1 MRTKALRP
9 GLSTVHGSSP
19 GEGKSAPKPKAPEHT
34 PEHKAALKAAVKFA
48 QTILQPSPQPKHKAP
63 EHKAPEH
70 KAPEHPAVTAAL
82 NFVQTAFQ
90 PPPQPKPKAPERK
103 APEHKPASSSF
114 APKLTA
120 AMNLAQAAFQPSPQ
134 PKPKA
139 PKHKP
144 AFASFASF
152 SPKLK
157 AARKLAQTASQAAP
171 APKLKAPKHKPAFA
185 SFGPKLKAARKL
197 AQAAFQAAP
206 APSSGGW
213 SSVAINRNGT
223 FTLPLVGTFPLPAAG
238 KMEKIPLQD
247 GKFFKIR
254 QRADG
259 AYEGKFG
266 PDSQPAPKQSQPAPK
281 QPLPARLEDRK
292 KDAGGWAQIE
302 VDRDGMIRVP
312 GIAQPLYRPKPGQT
326 DSVPVD
332 AKTTFRFRQ
341 GADGDVYGTFETKA
355 PSQPPP
361 GWQRVNVDPDG
372 MIRLPGHAKSFYPPQ
387 PGKTESIQLDD
398 KTTFILSQAE
408 DGEIYGTFETAAP
421 PPEDQPG
428 LDVDESKRAFEGV
441 VSTRQ
446 MEGKKVVDVGSLGT
460 LVAPAPGG
468 TDAYLLAEDK
478 LLVLDG
484 NADGTVKVSTRQL
497 GIENTSDGFKGALLP
512 PANEKLVFAGR
523 SFEVS
528 KLKNG
533 EKIKKHGEIDGK
545 RFALEVR
552 KNHDGTVTVT
562 GRRDAG
568 ILNTMLGWAGKLLP
582 ILGTIPGLGVVAL
595 AAKVL
600 TVFNAVKGFAQS
612 VKNGNWLGMAGSL
625 ASGLAGL
632 SQGAFQAFASKVANI
647 ANVGQQVMTTLKHG
661 LGNGLL
667 QVVSNGANLVSGIAQ
682 AAADLGQGGFRSEAN
697 NLAQA
702 TGTVAGYAGGADS
715 ALKGDLAPL
724 FTQVAGDVV
733 QQVVSN
739 QTQRAR
745 GPRTGAQSP
754 SGVQQFSGTPF
765 TPFDPGAL
773 PSDPALDNFSPGTIE
788 SPASSTRPTPWQAA
802 MDYALDSVGIKPVA
816 GQPST
821 RVPSNV
827 VAGPGGFDNAVW
839 DYLGG
844 LSDRLRGFGCAVTAN
859 PLSVFGVGAK
869 CGTEAINEAL
879 GLGSLPDND
888 NTRRG
893 EIAGVVA
900 TLPFLG
906 QALEKNILT
915 LAQLTNPAYNGR
927 NLEVLRALGR
937 GVSFGTT
944 PANMAFRGGSTRNTT
959 VPRAE
964 RMLADRAGARQPR
977 FSDYCGHCTTV
988 NVNRAAGG
996 NRNVSMWELVESHP
1010 PGAGGITVFEI
1021 RDILKGLGHKN
1032 ATAIKGA
1039 DIATWG
1045 RAVDQTGLPVIILRD
1060 GHFLTI
1066 DAVENGFV
1074 YFRDSTAGNFRAPV
1088 SSFNGKL
1095 SGVLINR

>member
-1 MRTKALRP
+1 MYAKAFGSGFSPVQASSSGSDAGGGWNSVSINGNGTFTLPSLGTYPLPPP
-9 GLSTVHGSSP
+9 GKMEKIPLQDGKFFKIRQRADGSY
-19 GEGKSAPKPKAPEHT
+19 EGKFGPDSQPAPQQPKAPEHKPAPPPAPKLET
-34 PEHKAALKAAVKFA
+34 SSF
-48 QTILQPSPQPKHKAP
+48 QSSPKP
-63 EHKAPEH
+63 

-90 PPPQPKPKAPERK
+90 PPAPQQPKAPEHKHFAQTAFQPSPQPKPKAPEHK

-114 APKLTA
+114 ASTLTA
-120 AMNLAQAAFQPSPQ
+120 AV
-134 PKPKA
+134 
-139 PKHKP
+139 KH
-144 AFASFASF
+144 
-152 SPKLK
+152 
-157 AARKLAQTASQAAP
+157 AQTAAQ
-171 APKLKAPKHKPAFA
+171 
-185 SFGPKLKAARKL
+185 SFQP
-197 AQAAFQAAP
+197 AP

-223 FTLPLVGTFPLPAAG
+223 FTLPSIGTFPLPAPG

-266 PDSQPAPKQSQPAPK
+266 PDSQPAPKQPLPAPK

-332 AKTTFRFRQ
+332 ARTTFRFRQ

-355 PSQPPP
+355 PSQPPPGWQRVNVDRDGMIRLPNHAQALYRPKPGQTESYQLDARTTFKYSQAEDGEVYGTFETRPASQPPP

-398 KTTFILSQAE
+398 KTTFTLSQAE
-408 DGEIYGTFETAAP
+408 DGEVYGTIETAPP

-428 LDVDESKRAFEGV
+428 LDVDESKKAFEGV
-441 VSTRQ
+441 VSTR
-446 MEGKKVVDVGSLGT
+446 MVEGKKVVDVGSLGT

-484 NADGTVKVSTRQL
+484 NADGTVKVSTRKL

-568 ILNTMLGWAGKLLP
+568 ILNTVLGWAGKLLP

-595 AAKVL
+595 AGQVL

-612 VKNGNWLGMAGSL
+612 LKNGNLLGMAGNL
-625 ASGLAGL
+625 AGVVGGL
-632 SQGAFQAFASKVANI
+632 SQGAVQAFASKVANI

-682 AAADLGQGGFRSEAN
+682 AAADLGQGAFRSGAN

-715 ALKGDLAPL
+715 ALKGDLQPIV
-724 FTQVAGDVV
+724 TQVAGDVV
-733 QQVVSN
+733 RNNPPQVKNPVAN
-739 QTQRAR
+739 PPPVPNPFQ
-745 GPRTGAQSP
+745 
-754 SGVQQFSGTPF
+754 GTPPKGTEYSISPQPSPF
-765 TPFDPGAL
+765 TQTDPPPLVKAPKDSIVKGPKNPDGKDLFPDAKNPL
-773 PSDPALDNFSPGTIE
+773 KWTDDTSPGKPGDVKKDDSFTSGDKKPSIQ
-788 SPASSTRPTPWQAA
+788 PINFNGRPPTTVE
-802 MDYALDSVGIKPVA
+802 VGIVA
-816 GQPST
+816 EE
-821 RVPSNV
+821 
-827 VAGPGGFDNAVW
+827 AV
-839 DYLGG
+839 
-844 LSDRLRGFGCAVTAN
+844 
-859 PLSVFGVGAK
+859 
-869 CGTEAINEAL
+869 EAMNRNGNRFYS
-879 GLGSLPDND
+879 GLGSASSWAGNIVDNARNMVGVKD
-888 NTRRG
+888 KWWKCEDQAPFVADRINRANIPGVR
-893 EIAGVVA
+893 AGVESSHNHSWV
-900 TLPFLG
+900 
-906 QALEKNILT
+906 
-915 LAQLTNPAYNGR
+915 
-927 NLEVLRALGR
+927 V
-937 GVSFGTT
+937 
-944 PANMAFRGGSTRNTT
+944 
-959 VPRAE
+959 
-964 RMLADRAGARQPR
+964 
-977 FSDYCGHCTTV
+977 V
-988 NVNRAAGG
+988 NVGG
-996 NRNVSMWELVESHP
+996 KVDRLGNVS
-1010 PGAGGITVFEI
+1010 GGTNHYIDPWAVGSEFVAQPATPYMTVWDPSMI
-1021 RDILKGLGHKN
+1021 RSNIE
-1032 ATAIKGA
+1032 
-1039 DIATWG
+1039 
-1045 RAVDQTGLPVIILRD
+1045 PD
-1060 GHFLTI
+1060 GP
-1066 DAVENGFV
+1066 
-1074 YFRDSTAGNFRAPV
+1074 R
-1088 SSFNGKL
+1088 
-1095 SGVLINR
+1095 